1 MDRHALRE
9 TLRNRLLTSGASA
22 VGFASVERPDEVSLE
37 RLRQWLACGFN
48 AGMDYM
54 ERNMQLRE
62 NPALLLEGARTVI
75 SLAFSYVPSKRRD
88 QGLPAFSCH
97 AYGRDYHKVI
107 RKRLKGICREME
119 EEFGCATRICVDS
132 APVMERYWASRA
144 GIGIIGDNHCL
155 IVEGKG
161 SMVFLAEI
169 LTTLNVEPDEPTDRG
184 CLHCEACVRACP
196 TGALS
201 TEGIDARRCLSYLTI
216 EHRGEFPA
224 GTDTE
229 NTLYGCDRCQTACP
243 YNRDATPTEIGE
255 FAPTER
261 VLTLTA
267 EECAGMDDEA
277 FAATFQG
284 SAVVRAGAEGL
295 RRNARQIL
303 KDQNNSE

>member
-9 TLRNRLLTSGASA
+9 TLRSRLLASGASA
-22 VGFASVERPDEVSLE
+22 AGFASTERPDEVSLE
-37 RLRQWLACGFN
+37 RLRQWLARGFN

-62 NPALLLEGARTVI
+62 NPAFLLEGVRTVI
-75 SLAFSYVPSKRRD
+75 SLAYSYVPARKREH
-88 QGLPAFSCH
+88 GLPSFSCH

-119 EEFGCATRICVDS
+119 EEFGCTTRICVDS

-155 IVEGKG
+155 IVEGTG
-161 SMVFLAEI
+161 SLVFLAEI
-169 LTTLNVEPDEPTDRG
+169 LTTLDIEPDEATDRG
-184 CLHCEACVRACP
+184 CLHCGACFRACP
-196 TGALS
+196 AGALS
-201 TEGIDARRCLSYLTI
+201 PEGIDARRCLSYLTI
-216 EHRGEFPA
+216 EHRGEFPE
-224 GTDTE
+224 GTDTK

-243 YNRDATPTEIGE
+243 YNRDAAPTEIEE
-255 FAPTER
+255 FAPTEK

-277 FAATFQG
+277 FTATFQG